1 MEVLVTKGEN
11 NPITDTLIVM
21 NKDLLLKYISGNA
34 SQQEKEDV
42 ATWIDE
48 DAANL
53 KEYLSF
59 RKSYD
64 AFLWQDTTDIK
75 KESPRTF
82 TLRSTAQ
89 KVLRIAAVFTIAF
102 GLSYTILKSLQK
114 EDAESQT
121 VYVPAG
127 QRTQVT
133 LADGT
138 TVWVNGK
145 STLTF
150 PNRFSSQTRKVE
162 LDGEAYFD
170 VQKDSKRQFIVST
183 AHQSAIK
190 VLGTKFN
197 VRAYKESDEVTT
209 TLVEGKINFEFITAD
224 QQQQYV
230 TLSPGQQ
237 LVYNSLSGK
246 TKLYTTS
253 GERELSWKDGK
264 IIFRQTSLRE
274 ALDILADRYNA
285 EFTIRKNVPHDD
297 SFSGTFTNRNLEQ
310 ILNFISISSKVRW
323 RYLNNNGNDDKEKIR
338 IEIFI

>member
-1 MEVLVTKGEN
+1 
-11 NPITDTLIVM
+11 M
-21 NKDLLLKYISGNA
+21 NKELLLKYISGKA
-34 SQQEKEDV
+34 SQQEKEEV
-42 ATWIDE
+42 ATWIDA

-53 KEYLSF
+53 KEFISL

-64 AFLWQDTTDIK
+64 AFLWQDTESLSRKTK
-75 KESPRTF
+75 KTF
-82 TLRSTAQ
+82 SLRPVARWVWQ
-89 KVLRIAAVFTIAF
+89 IAAVFVVAF
-102 GLSYTILKSLQK
+102 GLNYIMIQAFQK
-114 EDAESQT
+114 ENVEMQT

-127 QRTQVT
+127 QRTLVT

-150 PNRFSSQTRKVE
+150 PNRFSSRTRKVE

-170 VQKDSKRQFIVST
+170 VRKDPEKQFIVST

-197 VRAYKESDEVTT
+197 VKAYKEADEVIT
-209 TLVEGKINFEFITAD
+209 TLVEGKVNFEFNNAG
-224 QQQQYV
+224 QQPQYIIMA
-230 TLSPGQQ
+230 PGQK
-237 LVYNSLSGK
+237 LVYNSQNGK
-246 TKLYTTS
+246 TQLYTTS

-264 IIFRQTSLRE
+264 IIFRQTSLRD

-285 EFTIRKNVPHDD
+285 EFVIQENVPHDD

-310 ILNFISISSKVRW
+310 VLNFISVSSKVHW
-323 RYLNNNGNDDKEKIR
+323 RYLNNNGTAGKEKIK